1 MAELGFELKG
11 GKFYIWYTH
20 LHKFM
25 WIYNIWDQFENLKA
39 IHLNTKWYL
48 MQLYQK
54 RKKFYKQKKLIH
66 NIAFIYWDVSN
77 MSDLFKYIYI
87 YIYIFLE
94 PKLKLWMKLLVVR

>member
-11 GKFYIWYTH
+11 GKIYIRYTH

-25 WIYNIWDQFENLKA
+25 WIYNIWDQFEKLKA

-48 MQLYQK
+48 MQLYP
-54 RKKFYKQKKLIH
+54 KKKKKNLQTKKIIH

-77 MSDLFKYIYI
+77 MSDLFKN
-87 YIYIFLE
+87 IYIFRAKTQVMNE
-94 PKLKLWMKLLVVR
+94 IISS

>member
-1 MAELGFELKG
+1 
-11 GKFYIWYTH
+11 
-20 LHKFM
+20 M

-54 RKKFYKQKKLIH
+54 KKNQQTKKLIH

-77 MSDLFKYIYI
+77 MSDLFKN
-87 YIYIFLE
+87 IYIFRAKTQVMNE
-94 PKLKLWMKLLVVR
+94 IISS